1 LGFDVEFLRWMLSD
15 GAGAAVL
22 RSTPDVPGLCLQV
35 EWIELK
41 SCANR
46 FDPCMY
52 VGPEKNGGR
61 LASWLDYPSFHAA
74 ADDGAI
80 NLRQDMRMLEDVIR
94 QSVQGAAELVERGRL
109 NPDGIDW
116 LVVHYSSQVFRE
128 QAYEMACRS
137 GFEIPLDRWFTNLS
151 SKGNV
156 GSASIFL
163 ALEEL
168 LYSGKL
174 EPGQRVFCLVAESG
188 RFLFGYMLLT
198 VVEGGR
204 KDRTVVRRAPLPRTE
219 PPSLRTPGNPLA
231 QMLVRQLAQVWFDFD
246 DRLRQ
251 VPIVAR
257 LYEGCFTL
265 EDYRALLFNLR

>member
-1 LGFDVEFLRWMLSD
+1 
-15 GAGAAVL
+15 
-22 RSTPDVPGLCLQV
+22 
-35 EWIELK
+35 
-41 SCANR
+41 
-46 FDPCMY
+46 MY

-61 LASWLDYPSFHAA
+61 LASWLDYPSYHAA

-109 NPDGIDW
+109 NPGGIDW
-116 LVVHYSSQVFRE
+116 LVVHYSSHVFRE

-174 EPGQRVFCLVAESG
+174 EPGQRVFCLVPESG

-198 VVEGGR
+198 VVEG
-204 KDRTVVRRAPLPRTE
+204 
-219 PPSLRTPGNPLA
+219 
-231 QMLVRQLAQVWFDFD
+231 
-246 DRLRQ
+246 
-251 VPIVAR
+251 
-257 LYEGCFTL
+257 
-265 EDYRALLFNLR
+265 